1 MEYGYM
7 KVNVRTA
14 GGSLPVEG
22 AIVKILSTKEAA
34 SDVLY
39 TLYTNASGVT
49 ERVSLEAPDRALSES
64 PGNQNV
70 YAKYNLIIQKDGY
83 YRVEDY
89 DAPVF
94 SGITSIQNT
103 ELIPL
108 PEGTKNGDE
117 YMQFFENREY
127 DL

>member
-22 AIVKILSTKEAA
+22 AIVKILSTKGVA

-39 TLYTNASGVT
+39 TLYTNASGLT
-49 ERVSLEAPDRALSES
+49 DRVSLEAPDRSLSET
-64 PGNQNV
+64 PGNENV
-70 YAKYNLIIQKDGY
+70 YAKYNIIVQKAGF

-108 PEGTKNGDE
+108 PEGVQNGDG
-117 YMQFFENREY
+117 YMQFYENREY